1 MEQATCPDAVRRAV
15 IAAMA
20 ADSGALAP
28 EPDGVIRS
36 PLGDTTSRSFWSGA
50 ARFGALAAV
59 LALGVTVVYKGVSAG
74 APSHALPAQQ
84 ASLLASFVEQSHH
97 TTAPADDKE
106 LPNQFSAH
114 SVQDS
119 ITLCAAQL
127 DAVPT
132 TVAKAIAEL
141 EEAGIT
147 FVGVTPCD
155 VPGQGPAVHLMFRAT
170 NELAPARISLFIQR
184 DTQDLNI
191 KASACYL
198 AGCPK
203 HGRLIAWRT
212 NGFVNYL
219 YACTPESL
227 AAARKA
233 LQLPAS
239 ERPL

>member
-1 MEQATCPDAVRRAV
+1 
-15 IAAMA
+15 
-20 ADSGALAP
+20 
-28 EPDGVIRS
+28 
-36 PLGDTTSRSFWSGA
+36 
-50 ARFGALAAV
+50 
-59 LALGVTVVYKGVSAG
+59 
-74 APSHALPAQQ
+74 
-84 ASLLASFVEQSHH
+84 
-97 TTAPADDKE
+97 
-106 LPNQFSAH
+106 
-114 SVQDS
+114 
-119 ITLCAAQL
+119 
-127 DAVPT
+127 
-132 TVAKAIAEL
+132 
-141 EEAGIT
+141 
-147 FVGVTPCD
+147 
-155 VPGQGPAVHLMFRAT
+155 MFRAT